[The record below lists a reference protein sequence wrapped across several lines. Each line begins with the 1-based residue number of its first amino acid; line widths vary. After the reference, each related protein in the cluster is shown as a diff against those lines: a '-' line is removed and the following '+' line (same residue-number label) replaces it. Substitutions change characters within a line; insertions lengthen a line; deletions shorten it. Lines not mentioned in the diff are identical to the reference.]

1 MNEKIK
7 KMMDQRNK
15 LLHDMRALINANP
28 NGLNAE
34 DEQKYSAME
43 ADFDKLQ
50 KQIDR
55 EKNLAALEQTLQ
67 QPDGEPLLTGHQNSK
82 NQQTNTDEYKDAFFS
97 YVRYGY
103 SGLDDSER
111 KMLAQFR
118 AAGLEEGVPSKGGYL
133 VPTVI
138 ANEIITGLNAESW
151 IRKFA
156 DVELM
161 RSTTNIPVDQSVP
174 SFSWMGEKD
183 AYGETDLTFGNI
195 QISAH
200 KMGGIIKISE
210 ELLED
215 SSFKLEPHLRK
226 KIIWGIDAAEEPAF
240 LTGDGVGKPKGIV
253 TSASVGVTAAS
264 ATAITADEVLDFVYS
279 MSPRYANNAILIASR
294 GWVKAVRKLK
304 DGNGQYIWQPS
315 YRAGEPDTI
324 LGVPLRMSEYMPG
337 LDSTTT
343 PAVIADFRFYKIAD
357 RGSMYIQRLVEKYAD
372 TGEIGF
378 RVRKRVDGKLT
389 LADAAKKFVMGE

>member
-138 ANEIITGLNAESW
+138 ANEIITGL
-151 IRKFA
+151 FQ
-156 DVELM
+156 
-161 RSTTNIPVDQSVP
+161 IP
-174 SFSWMGEKD
+174 
-183 AYGETDLTFGNI
+183 
-195 QISAH
+195 
-200 KMGGIIKISE
+200 
-210 ELLED
+210 
-215 SSFKLEPHLRK
+215 
-226 KIIWGIDAAEEPAF
+226 
-240 LTGDGVGKPKGIV
+240 
-253 TSASVGVTAAS
+253 
-264 ATAITADEVLDFVYS
+264 
-279 MSPRYANNAILIASR
+279 
-294 GWVKAVRKLK
+294 
-304 DGNGQYIWQPS
+304 
-315 YRAGEPDTI
+315 
-324 LGVPLRMSEYMPG
+324 
-337 LDSTTT
+337 
-343 PAVIADFRFYKIAD
+343 
-357 RGSMYIQRLVEKYAD
+357 
-372 TGEIGF
+372 
-378 RVRKRVDGKLT
+378 
-389 LADAAKKFVMGE
+389 